1 MAIAEAS
8 IAAALEA
15 LSTGCSP
22 AAAAIAAD
30 ASASKAEEKSQA
42 GAGDE
47 GVDEFGRSLRLM
59 RQSEAEG
66 RAAMRKARWKHAKEG
81 GRNCD
86 FDLEASSDES
96 DGEVC
101 TCLSSSKHSIKAN
114 LLEQYKI
121 CYLWFLNLV
130 CGVRSLAL
138 LAPHSLSRNE
148 DMFIN

>member
-1 MAIAEAS
+1 MEISEAS

-15 LSTGCSP
+15 LSTGSSP

-30 ASASKAEEKSQA
+30 AAASKAEEKSQA
-42 GAGDE
+42 GNGDE

-66 RAAMRKARWKHAKEG
+66 RAAKRKTRWKHAKEG

-101 TCLSSSKHSIKAN
+101 ACPRPSTHVKDRCLI
-114 LLEQYKI
+114 Y
-121 CYLWFLNLV
+121 FLF
-130 CGVRSLAL
+130 
-138 LAPHSLSRNE
+138 P
-148 DMFIN
+148 